1 MLAQEMT
8 ETTGIK
14 KCHAC
19 GAELLERDKF
29 CRRCGVS
36 QGVPTSTL
44 TGVTDGTGGEPRSLP
59 DNEAICLS
67 YSSKL
72 VNVVSQDLS
81 ARTSSLRANR
91 MEMRLVSMLI
101 AVPLWLM
108 IVLLSPLDAYV
119 AAKAIAKQA

>member
-1 MLAQEMT
+1 MLAQEIA

-14 KCHAC
+14 ECHAC

-59 DNEAICLS
+59 DDGTLCRS
-67 YSSKL
+67 YSGRL

-91 MEMRLVSMLI
+91 KAMRLVSMLI

-108 IVLLSPLDAYV
+108 IVLLSPLDAYA

>member
-14 KCHAC
+14 ECHAC

-59 DNEAICLS
+59 DNVTICRS
-67 YSSKL
+67 YSSRL

-81 ARTSSLRANR
+81 ARTSSLHANR
-91 MEMRLVSMLI
+91 MAMRLVSMLI

-119 AAKAIAKQA
+119 AAKAVAKQA